1 MLHGVDAVE
10 NLNKESKFPFPKR
23 GADKAPCPPHSRRT
37 TRLGLV
43 LQRTVMA
50 LVAIFGFCL
59 RGMNRVPT
67 GKTSSFFSSPIMSD
81 QVREKLEETP
91 PDKDRGQ
98 SPRSNTMPMDTEV
111 TTPAVDN
118 TQRVLTPGANA
129 SSVVDLPHPIPTV
142 SGHTSPVMDVQAPVA
157 FASADPQ
164 MMGPQFFAESMV
176 PGQTPPLPY
185 FNPNLWGYHPSF
197 PHGVPAPEAAHQP
210 PATMSGSLLTEL
222 LTDANARVRRTVVVS
237 RRDSMYSR
245 RKPRALRGTL

>member
-1 MLHGVDAVE
+1 
-10 NLNKESKFPFPKR
+10 
-23 GADKAPCPPHSRRT
+23 
-37 TRLGLV
+37 
-43 LQRTVMA
+43 MA

-59 RGMNRVPT
+59 HGMNSIPT
-67 GKTSSFFSSPIMSD
+67 DKTSSFFLSLIMSD
-81 QVREKLEETP
+81 RVRDNFEEMP
-91 PDKDRGQ
+91 PEDDHGQ
-98 SPRSNTMPMDTEV
+98 SPQSNTTPMDTEI
-111 TTPAVDN
+111 TSPGIDN
-118 TQRVLTPGANA
+118 VQRVPTPGTDAP
-129 SSVVDLPHPIPTV
+129 SVVTIPDHNPIPTV
-142 SGHTSPVMDVQAPVA
+142 SGRPSPVMDTQAPVA

-164 MMGPQFFAESMV
+164 MMGPQFFAESMAHR
-176 PGQTPPLPY
+176 QTPLLPY